1 MNRSIKGALG
11 LAVGASLLLAGC
23 GGSPE
28 TPPATSGDPSAPA
41 EVITLTMS
49 GWSLATTPEFQL
61 LADGFTAANPNIKV
75 ELKEYDAGEYNTLI
89 TADLAAKAGPDLI
102 TQKEVKYTPVF
113 VQGNQLLDV
122 SDIAL
127 PDGIGG
133 TGSYQVD
140 GVQYAIPY
148 RMDSWVIFYNK
159 ELFKA
164 AGVDEPNGSW
174 TWDDYA
180 ATAKAVA
187 DGLKAT
193 GSSAFGAYQHGWQ
206 STVQGFANSQSPGAD
221 ILSGSYD
228 HLKPYYERVLKM
240 QAEGAQVD
248 FNTRQAN
255 QLTYQGEFGKQNAA
269 MLPMGTWYV
278 ATLLAQQAS
287 GEADTFEWGMAPAP
301 QYDASTTGLDSTP
314 VTFGDPTGIGINAA
328 IAPEK
333 LEAAK
338 AFLAYIASEDSAK
351 ALAGIGIT
359 PSLIND
365 SVVDVYFAA
374 DGAPKDDLSKFA
386 WSVHVVNPEN
396 PANANTAAIQTILGD
411 LHTAVMSES
420 STIDAEIANATD
432 RVKNEV
438 GIG

>member
-11 LAVGASLLLAGC
+11 LAIGAAMLLAGC
-23 GGSPE
+23 SGSPE
-28 TPPATSGDPSAPA
+28 TPPASSGDPSAPA
-41 EVITLTMS
+41 GDITLTMS

-61 LADGFTAANPNIKV
+61 LADGFTAANPNIKI
-75 ELKEYDAGEYNTLI
+75 ELKEYDAGEYNTLL
-89 TADLAAKAGPDLI
+89 TADLAAGAGPDII

-122 SDIAL
+122 SDVAL

-164 AGVDEPNGSW
+164 AGVAEPNGSW

-180 ATAKAVA
+180 TTAKAVA
-187 DGLKAT
+187 DGLKAS
-193 GSSAFGAYQHGWQ
+193 GSQAFGAYQHGWQ
-206 STVQGFANSQSPGAD
+206 STVQGFANAQSPGAD
-221 ILSGSYD
+221 ILSGNYD
-228 HLKPYYERVLKM
+228 HLKPYYERVLKL
-240 QAEGAQVD
+240 QDEGAQVD

-278 ATLLAQQAS
+278 ATLLAQQKS
-287 GEADTFEWGMAPAP
+287 GDADTFEWGMAPAP
-301 QYDASTTGLDSTP
+301 QYDASTTGLDKTP

-333 LEAAK
+333 VEAAK
-338 AFLAYIASEDSAK
+338 AFLTYIASEDAAK

-365 SVVDVYFAA
+365 AVIGIYFAA
-374 DGAPKDDLSKFA
+374 DGAPTDDLSKFA
-386 WSVHVVNPEN
+386 WSVHEVRPEN

-420 STIDAEIANATD
+420 SPIDAEIATATE

>member
-23 GGSPE
+23 AGSPG
-28 TPPATSGDPSAPA
+28 TPPATSGDPAPPA
-41 EVITLTMS
+41 GDITLTMS
-49 GWSLATTPEFQL
+49 AWSLATTPEFQL
-61 LADGFTAANPNIKV
+61 LADGFTKANPNVKI
-75 ELKEYDAGEYNTLI
+75 ELKEYDAGEYNTLL
-89 TADLAAKAGPDLI
+89 TADLAAGAGPDII

-113 VQGNQLLDV
+113 VQGKQLLDV
-122 SDIAL
+122 SDVPL
-127 PDGIGG
+127 PEGAGG
-133 TGSYQVD
+133 AGSYQVD

-164 AGVDEPNGSW
+164 AGVAEPNGGW

-187 DGLKAT
+187 DGLKAS
-193 GSSAFGAYQHGWQ
+193 GSQAFGAYQHGWQ
-206 STVQGFANSQSPGAD
+206 STVQGFANAQSPGAD
-221 ILSGSYD
+221 ILTGRYD
-228 HLKPYYERVLKM
+228 HLKPYYERVLKL
-240 QAEGAQVD
+240 QDEGAQVD

-278 ATLLAQQAS
+278 ATLLAQQKS
-287 GEADTFEWGMAPAP
+287 GDADTFEWGMAPAP
-301 QYDASTTGLDSTP
+301 QYDASTTGTDKTP
-314 VTFGDPTGIGINAA
+314 VTFGDPTGIGLNAA

-333 LEAAK
+333 VEAAK
-338 AFLAYIASEDSAK
+338 AFLAYIASEDAAK

-359 PSLIND
+359 PALIND
-365 SVVDVYFAA
+365 AVIDVYFAA
-374 DGAPKDDLSKFA
+374 EGAPTDDLSKFA
-386 WSVHVVNPEN
+386 WSVHEVKPEN

-420 STIDAEIANATD
+420 SPIDAEIANATE